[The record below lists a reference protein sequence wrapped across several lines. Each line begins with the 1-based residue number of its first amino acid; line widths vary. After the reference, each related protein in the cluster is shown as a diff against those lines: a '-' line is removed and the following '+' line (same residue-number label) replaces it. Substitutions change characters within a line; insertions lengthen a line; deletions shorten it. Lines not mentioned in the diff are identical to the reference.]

1 MDTPLVS
8 GVRVSFQLSQFLQE
22 KLRARDYNMFYCHF
36 YSEIY
41 RQKTNIFQPENTT
54 GATATNNCRN
64 EGIHWPCLNFSLFNT
79 NTLFKF
85 KNNLPSFY
93 FRCLNEIGLRKT

>member
-41 RQKTNIFQPENTT
+41 RKKQIFFSPKTLLELRQQI
-54 GATATNNCRN
+54 TA
-64 EGIHWPCLNFSLFNT
+64 EM
-79 NTLFKF
+79 KA
-85 KNNLPSFY
+85 Y
-93 FRCLNEIGLRKT
+93 IGPA